1 MDTKHFKPAWWLK
14 NSHLQTIWPTICR
27 PKDKDLPLERERVEL
42 PDGDFLD
49 IDWVNRE
56 KSAPTVLILHGFEG
70 SINSHYAKGTL
81 RCVAEQGWRGAFMHQ
96 RGCSGEPNRLIRS
109 YHSGATDD
117 IAYIVNFLNEREKNP
132 VVAAI
137 GYSLG
142 GNILLKWMGE
152 TEKTNPLKAA
162 IAISVPFDLHV
173 ASKKI
178 NAGFSRLY
186 QWYLVSYAKKKLM
199 DKFKNQSNEKYNLE
213 LLATINSLRDY
224 DSLYTVPVHGF
235 ESVDE
240 YYSQTSSRH
249 YLKTIS
255 VPTLLLHAKDD
266 PFMTEE
272 AIPQPNELSSKVKLE
287 LTETG
292 GHVGFITGMVPWR
305 PIYWLETRIPQYL
318 KKYLR

>member
-27 PKDKDLPLERERVEL
+27 SDIKDLPLVRERIEL

-49 IDWVNRE
+49 IDWVNKE
-56 KSAPTVLILHGFEG
+56 KSGPIVLVLHGFEG

-81 RCVAEQGWRGAFMHQ
+81 KCIADQGWRGAFMHQ
-96 RGCSGEPNRLIRS
+96 RGCSGEPNRLVRT

-117 IAYIVNFLNEREKNP
+117 VAYIVEYLNKREKHP
-132 VVAAI
+132 VVAAV

-142 GNILLKWMGE
+142 GNMLLKWMGE
-152 TEKTNPLKAA
+152 TKNKNPLQAA

-178 NAGFSRLY
+178 NAGFSRVY
-186 QWYLVSYAKKKLM
+186 QWYLVSYAKKKLFE
-199 DKFKNQSNEKYNLE
+199 KFKNQEHEKYSTE
-213 LLATINSLRDY
+213 LLAAINTLRDY
-224 DSLYTVPVHGF
+224 DSMYTVPVHGF

-249 YLKTIS
+249 YLKDIY

-272 AIPQPNELSSKVKLE
+272 GIPKPHELSEKVHLE

-292 GHVGFITGMVPWR
+292 GHVGFITGNVPWR
-305 PIYWLETRIPQYL
+305 PVYWLEIRIPQFL
-318 KKYLR
+318 KKFLK